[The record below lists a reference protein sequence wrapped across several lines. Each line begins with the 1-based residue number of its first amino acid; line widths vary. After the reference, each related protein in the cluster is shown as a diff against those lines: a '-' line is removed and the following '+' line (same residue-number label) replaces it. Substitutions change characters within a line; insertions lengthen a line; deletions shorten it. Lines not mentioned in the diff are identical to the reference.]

1 VKYILVQWGASAQA
15 AKASANTR
23 REQMAI
29 YYTNTI
35 DGVDWAMVKRVLQED
50 DFDNG
55 RTPEQYELS
64 ARNSAINIFA
74 WSGDEN
80 SREGELVGTVRVLSD
95 GVCNAYMVDVWT
107 HSAWRK
113 QGIARAMIEQAI
125 QRLPGQHLYLFTD
138 DSPEFYARLGF
149 KPRGVGLEY
158 PVGDWLV
165 NHW

>member
-1 VKYILVQWGASAQA
+1 MKIV
-15 AKASANTR
+15 
-23 REQMAI
+23 
-29 YYTNTI
+29 YTDTI
-35 DGVDWAMVKRVLQED
+35 EGIDWEMVKRVLEED

-55 RTPEQYELS
+55 RTPEQYEIS
-64 ARNSAINIFA
+64 ARNSAINLFA
-74 WSGDEN
+74 WARMEN
-80 SREGELVGTVRVLSD
+80 GEQLVGTVRVLSD

-113 QGIARAMIEQAI
+113 QGIARAMVEQAI

-149 KPRGVGLEY
+149 RPRGMGMEY

>member
-1 VKYILVQWGASAQA
+1 MEI
-15 AKASANTR
+15 R
-23 REQMAI
+23 
-29 YYTNTI
+29 YTDKIEGI
-35 DGVDWAMVKRVLQED
+35 DWEMVKRVLQED

-64 ARNSAINIFA
+64 ARNSAINLFA
-74 WSGDEN
+74 WAGND
-80 SREGELVGTVRVLSD
+80 LVGTVRVLSD

-113 QGIARAMIEQAI
+113 QGIARAMIEQTI
-125 QRLPGQHLYLFTD
+125 QRLPGQQLYLFTD
-138 DSPEFYARLGF
+138 DSADFYERVGF
-149 KPRGVGLEY
+149 RPRGVGMEF